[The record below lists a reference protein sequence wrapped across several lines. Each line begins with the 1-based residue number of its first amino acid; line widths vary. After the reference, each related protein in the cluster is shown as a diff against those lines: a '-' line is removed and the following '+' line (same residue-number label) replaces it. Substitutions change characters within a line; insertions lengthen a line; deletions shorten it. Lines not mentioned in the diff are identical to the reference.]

1 MGYPNPAADYVEN
14 RLSLDDRLIHKPAAT
29 YYMKASETI
38 YRCGIM
44 KDALL
49 VLYMSAT
56 PCDGSIVVCAYEGEL
71 VLRRLKLISR
81 RCLQDIDHPNFT
93 WPLPVE
99 DDDTK
104 QVYGVVTYV
113 INDARGGEFDDS
125 PVM

>member
-1 MGYPNPAADYVEN
+1 MFASPATDYLEPKI
-14 RLSLDDRLIHKPAAT
+14 SLDALCVRSPAST
-29 YYMKASETI
+29 YFLRSSNSYWNA
-38 YRCGIM
+38 GILNG
-44 KDALL
+44 ALL
-49 VLYMSAT
+49 VVDMSVK

-81 RCLQDIDHPNFT
+81 RCLQNIDHPNFS

-99 DDDTK
+99 DDDTR

>member
-1 MGYPNPAADYVEN
+1 MFASPATDYLEQKI
-14 RLSLDDRLIHKPAAT
+14 SLDALCVRSPAST
-29 YYMKASETI
+29 YFLRASNTYWKA
-38 YRCGIM
+38 GILNGS
-44 KDALL
+44 LL
-49 VLYMSAT
+49 VVDMSVK

-93 WPLPVE
+93 WPLPTEE
-99 DDDTK
+99 DEVRV
-104 QVYGVVTYV
+104 VYGVVTYV